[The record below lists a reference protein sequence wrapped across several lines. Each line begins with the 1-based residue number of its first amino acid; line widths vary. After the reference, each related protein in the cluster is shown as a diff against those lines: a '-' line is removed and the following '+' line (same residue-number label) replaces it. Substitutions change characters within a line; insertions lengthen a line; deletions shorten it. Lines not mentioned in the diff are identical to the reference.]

1 MLGEIFLKAL
11 PKVQRTAENNEPPFV
26 AKISRSG
33 DVTFL
38 KF

>member
-1 MLGEIFLKAL
+1 MLAEIFLKAL
-11 PKVQRTAENNEPPFV
+11 PKVQQTADHNETPFV